1 MIADALEIRLGG
13 RRIGALTALGGDR
26 SVLVFDEDYAA
37 DPDRPVLSL
46 SFRDEAGGLIVN
58 HDPVQTRVQPFF
70 SNLLPEGGLRDYLA
84 RRAGVKPV
92 REYALLQALGEDL
105 PGAVTLTPTGVS
117 REDEAAA
124 EAAERSPNEGPL
136 RFSLAGVQLKF
147 SAKADDRT
155 RVTVPAGGAGGD
167 WIVKLPSAL
176 WVDLAENE
184 FSMMTLAR
192 RVGLDVPETRLVPVG
207 TIDGLPNG
215 VVRADAQAY
224 MVRRFDRGPDGTRL
238 HIEDF
243 AQVFGVYPEE
253 KYRRARYRS
262 IAQVLW
268 REIGEAAVSEF
279 IARLVFN
286 TLIGNADMH
295 LKNWSLLYRD
305 GRTPSL
311 APGYDFVSTTSYM
324 ADDTA
329 ALRYETTDRTAAFD
343 LDELN
348 RLAARA
354 GVPQRLAQQAAGRT
368 VAAFREV
375 WAADAVH
382 LPLSAGIRAEI
393 DSLLDT
399 LPIARPIWGRG

>member
-1 MIADALEIRLGG
+1 MIADVLEIRLGG

-26 SVLVFDEDYAA
+26 SILSFDNDYIA

-46 SFRDEAGGLIVN
+46 SFQDEAGGLILD

-92 REYALLQALGEDL
+92 REYALLQALGGDL
-105 PGAVTLTPTGVS
+105 PGAVTLTPAGAA
-117 REDEAAA
+117 RADEDIDEPDEDRAVGEEAM
-124 EAAERSPNEGPL
+124 

-147 SAKADDRT
+147 SAKVEGQA

-184 FSMMTLAR
+184 FSMMALAR
-192 RVGLDVPETRLVPVG
+192 RVGLDVPETRLVPVE
-207 TIDGLPNG
+207 TIEGLPNG

-224 MVRRFDRGPDGTRL
+224 MVRRFDRAADGARL

-279 IARLVFN
+279 IGRLIFN

-324 ADDTA
+324 ADETA
-329 ALRYETTDRTAAFD
+329 ALRYETTNRTAAFD
-343 LDELN
+343 VDELN

-354 GVPQRLAQQAAGRT
+354 GVPQRLAQKTAGRT

-382 LPLSAGIRAEI
+382 LPLTVGVRTEI
-393 DSLLDT
+393 DRLLGA
-399 LPIARPIWGRG
+399 LPIARLA